1 MQGASHAQGTIAHL
15 PSRRRYRYAV
25 GFGVALSCARFAWQS
40 ASHIAVRHYFRA
52 ARRGEAGGQV
62 KVYEVDGPLFFASAM
77 PFIKQARAASPS
89 RDPSS
94 SHAAIPFHHV
104 THITPSV
111 HPTADG
117 GGRPGD
123 G

>member
-1 MQGASHAQGTIAHL
+1 M
-15 PSRRRYRYAV
+15 

-40 ASHIAVRHYFRA
+40 AAHIAVRHYYRA
-52 ARRGEAGGQV
+52 ARRGEAGAQV

-89 RDPSS
+89 RDPSP
-94 SHAAIPFHHV
+94 SHTAIPYAHHV
-104 THITPSV
+104 THIIPPIHT
-111 HPTADG
+111 TADG

-123 G
+123 GGGDLHPR